1 MTERFKD
8 QTVVITGAGQGIGRA
23 VAEHFAAE
31 GAHVVG
37 VDVAES
43 IADRMSE
50 LAGTGHIGIRQ
61 DLTSPTAAEDVMKE
75 VDSRTDG
82 ASVLVNSAG
91 VGLIAPA
98 VELSAET
105 WTTTMAVNLSASFF
119 MAQAAGRRM
128 VDRGFGR
135 VINISS
141 QAAELGLTGHAAYSA
156 SKAGV
161 LGFTRV
167 MAVEWAGSG
176 VTVNAVSP
184 TIVGTELGKR
194 VWAGER
200 GEAARAEIP
209 AGRFAEPEEVAAL
222 VGFVASAEAA
232 MITGENIRV
241 DGGRSVI

>member
-1 MTERFKD
+1 MTERFTD
-8 QTVVITGAGQGIGRA
+8 RTVVITGAGQGIGWA

-31 GAHVVG
+31 GARVVG

-43 IADRMSE
+43 IAERMSE
-50 LAGTGHIGIRQ
+50 LPGAGHIGIRQ
-61 DLTSPTAAEDVMKE
+61 DLTSPTAAEDVMRD
-75 VDSRTDG
+75 VDSSTDG

-98 VELSAET
+98 GELSAET
-105 WTTTMAVNLSASFF
+105 WTTTIAVNLSASFF

-128 VDRGFGR
+128 VERGFGR
-135 VINISS
+135 VVNISS
-141 QAAELGLTGHAAYSA
+141 QAAELGLAGHAAYSA

-194 VWAGER
+194 VWSGER

-232 MITGENIRV
+232 MITGENIRI